1 MGTTSDPGR
10 RGPGPTDQEPAPRVG
25 ELFAAATALG
35 LEDPGRVRR
44 AAAECE
50 AGARQ
55 DHVDGLPRGRAT
67 VQRLRDLTHDE
78 PALGIAV
85 ARSLGLEHI
94 VEDLLAG
101 KSVDGVTGLGPTGEI
116 LPLSRSDRRRRRG
129 AVLLAIGAVVV
140 LLGATA
146 ADSLALYAVIT
157 WTLASF
163 VLIFVGLR
171 DLLHRE

>member
-1 MGTTSDPGR
+1 M
-10 RGPGPTDQEPAPRVG
+10 
-25 ELFAAATALG
+25 
-35 LEDPGRVRR
+35 
-44 AAAECE
+44 
-50 AGARQ
+50 
-55 DHVDGLPRGRAT
+55 
-67 VQRLRDLTHDE
+67 QRLRDLTHDE

-101 KSVDGVTGLGPTGEI
+101 KSVDGVTAWARPGRSCRSAGPNG
-116 LPLSRSDRRRRRG
+116 RRRG
-129 AVLLAIGAVVV
+129 SGPVLAIGAVVV

>member
-1 MGTTSDPGR
+1 MPTGRGRASRFEELSD
-10 RGPGPTDQEPAPRVG
+10 
-25 ELFAAATALG
+25 AATAL
-35 LEDPGRVRR
+35 ERDDPERV
-44 AAAECE
+44 AQAT
-50 AGARQ
+50 AGCRDGAHQ
-55 DHVDGLPRGRAT
+55 DHLGGVPRGKAT
-67 VQRLRDLTHDE
+67 VQRLRDLTHEE

-85 ARSLGLEHI
+85 GRSLGLGHI

-101 KSVDGVTGLGPTGEI
+101 TSVDGVTGLGEHGEI
-116 LPLSRSDRRRRRG
+116 LPPSRSDRRRRRG
-129 AVLLAIGAVVV
+129 AVLLGLGAVVV

-171 DLLHRE
+171 DLLHRT